1 MPTDTADPEG
11 AARLYEDELKAFYGA
26 DRLDPARPMFDLVLM
41 GLGGDGHTASLFPNS
56 PALDETQRWV
66 LAIAKAGMEPFV
78 PRVTLTF
85 PTLASTREMLFLVD
99 SADKR
104 AILSRVLSGDDLPAR
119 PRLCRRQARVARRPR
134 RSAGALGMERDSASS
149 SNVAVLVVMG
159 VSGSGK
165 STIAAMLAHRLGW
178 IYEDADWLHPKSNI
192 EKMHHGEPLNDAD
205 RWPWLHAIADWIDA
219 TRRSGG
225 HGVVACS
232 ALKRAYRDILIGER
246 KDVGLVF
253 LQGDRDLI
261 AQRIAARAD
270 HFMPPDLLDS
280 QFQALEPPR
289 ADERPIVVSVAPHP
303 REIVETIVQKLGL
316 DDPAAV
322 DASTSTR

>member
-1 MPTDTADPEG
+1 MG
-11 AARLYEDELKAFYGA
+11 A
-26 DRLDPARPMFDLVLM
+26 
-41 GLGGDGHTASLFPNS
+41 
-56 PALDETQRWV
+56 
-66 LAIAKAGMEPFV
+66 IV
-78 PRVTLTF
+78 P
-85 PTLASTREMLFLVD
+85 S
-99 SADKR
+99 KN
-104 AILSRVLSGDDLPAR
+104 I
-119 PRLCRRQARVARRPR
+119 
-134 RSAGALGMERDSASS
+134 
-149 SNVAVLVVMG
+149 AVLVVMG

-178 IYEDADWLHPKSNI
+178 IYEDADWFHPKSNI

-205 RWPWLHAIADWIDA
+205 RWPWLKAIAEWIDA
-219 TRRSGG
+219 TRRSGR

-289 ADERPIVVSVAPHP
+289 ADEHPIVVSVAPHP